1 MACTAPPP
9 NRAGG
14 SPAHGS
20 PVSGLTSS
28 RTGVEPMGN
37 FKAEE
42 PMVLK
47 EAIGPA
53 KVVMTPT
60 NSLTFG
66 SLAQNRAQAAADPS
80 INGREGPSMTLFE
93 VFEPSSE
100 GRVDTG
106 YDNSQAVA
114 VAPLGLSPKAIFEL
128 AQALLARPTSAALK
142 VVAEEVKA
150 LSWNRGIDHMVLYRR
165 CKLSL

>member
-1 MACTAPPP
+1 
-9 NRAGG
+9 
-14 SPAHGS
+14 
-20 PVSGLTSS
+20 
-28 RTGVEPMGN
+28 MGN

-42 PMVLK
+42 PVVLK

-80 INGREGPSMTLFE
+80 INGREDPSMTLFE

-106 YDNSQAVA
+106 YETVRLL
-114 VAPLGLSPKAIFEL
+114 PLHRLV
-128 AQALLARPTSAALK
+128 LAR
-142 VVAEEVKA
+142 
-150 LSWNRGIDHMVLYRR
+150 R
-165 CKLSL
+165 LSLSLLRLFLRGQRVPRSKW